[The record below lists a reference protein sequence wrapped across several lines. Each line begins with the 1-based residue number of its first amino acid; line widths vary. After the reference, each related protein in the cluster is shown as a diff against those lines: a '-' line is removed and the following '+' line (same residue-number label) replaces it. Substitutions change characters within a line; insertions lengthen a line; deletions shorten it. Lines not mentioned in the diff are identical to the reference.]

1 MLIFWDTRTIYFIY
15 TISVHCRY
23 STSGQ
28 FMIYYSLFICV
39 ICVYIHTY
47 LTSTMFFTYQSSDF
61 LELRILL
68 PFKRQASKWAGSM
81 KQACTQLGTEAPI
94 GWVIAGWLTPMA
106 YDELMRDGRWHIGH
120 RTRNGKLFLEIEIF
134 SKRFKLRRQKQLV
147 QLLVQIRT
155 SRTKCHQ
162 VPNPFPSSAVTRDR
176 VIGWSPWPRG

>member
-1 MLIFWDTRTIYFIY
+1 MCHMRIY
-15 TISVHCRY
+15 THSSHKHDVFYISILGLLG
-23 STSGQ
+23 TSN
-28 FMIYYSLFICV
+28 
-39 ICVYIHTY
+39 
-47 LTSTMFFTYQSSDF
+47 
-61 LELRILL
+61 LL